1 MMPTDAG
8 TALVAGGMVVG
19 AIVWLIRLEGR
30 INLSDSR
37 YADLRAAL
45 DEIRLDLKELL
56 RK

>member
-45 DEIRLDLKELL
+45 DEIRLDVKELL